1 MADRAKSD
9 RRSDNKKTQRQMV
22 IGPFRMAWPAL
33 FEPEEDDYG
42 NERFKVTCLFPPGYN
57 IKPLE
62 DAIWDAWEEAYG
74 TDKSKWPSGKND
86 VWPGEKLQDAG
97 KKDYQGFK
105 DGWKYTTITS
115 KDPPGIVDSNRE
127 EVLSKREVYG
137 GRWARAQVNIA
148 AYDNKS
154 RGVGIYMNHIQLLE
168 HDEAFS
174 GKGNPQDAFD
184 KYELKD
190 EGHSRD
196 RNSRG
201 GRDDGREDDRRN
213 SRDDERGNSRRDDDR
228 GRDRSDDRGR
238 GRGAERDDGRDRDRD
253 DRGSG
258 RRDDRERDDRGRE
271 DRSRDR
277 GRDEGRSSRDREP
290 AGDDRRGGRDES
302 RDRGN
307 RGGERSASRD
317 DRERDD
323 RGRDRDRERSSD
335 RNRRDG
341 SEDRGRSRDDEWN

>member
-105 DGWKYTTITS
+105 DGWHYTTITS

-213 SRDDERGNSRRDDDR
+213 SRDDERGNSRRD
-228 GRDRSDDRGR
+228 
-238 GRGAERDDGRDRDRD
+238 RDDGGRRDDARS
-253 DRGSG
+253 DRGSS

-271 DRSRDR
+271 DRGREPARGRDDDR
-277 GRDEGRSSRDREP
+277 GSRGRDRDEGRSSRDREP
-290 AGDDRRGGRDES
+290 AGDDRREDRDAGRGGR
-302 RDRGN
+302 N
-307 RGGERSASRD
+307 RGGERSEARD

-323 RGRDRDRERSSD
+323 RGRDRDRERPSD
-335 RNRRDG
+335 RDRRGG

>member
-33 FEPEEDDYG
+33 FEPEQDDYG

-213 SRDDERGNSRRDDDR
+213 SRDDERGNSRRD
-228 GRDRSDDRGR
+228 
-238 GRGAERDDGRDRDRD
+238 RDDGGRRDDRDRD
-253 DRGSG
+253 DRGSS

-271 DRSRDR
+271 DRGREPARGRDDDRGSRDR

-290 AGDDRRGGRDES
+290 ERDDRREDRDAGRGGRDRS
-302 RDRGN
+302 
-307 RGGERSASRD
+307 GERSASRD

-323 RGRDRDRERSSD
+323 RGGDRDRERPSD
-335 RNRRDG
+335 RDRRG
-341 SEDRGRSRDDEWN
+341 GANDRSRSRDDEWN

>member
-33 FEPEEDDYG
+33 FEPEQDDYG

-213 SRDDERGNSRRDDDR
+213 SRDDERGNSRRD
-228 GRDRSDDRGR
+228 
-238 GRGAERDDGRDRDRD
+238 RDDGGRRDDRDRD
-253 DRGSG
+253 DRGSS

-271 DRSRDR
+271 DRGREPARGRDDDRGSRDR

-290 AGDDRRGGRDES
+290 ERDDRREDRDAGRGGRD
-302 RDRGN
+302 RG
-307 RGGERSASRD
+307 RERSEARD

-323 RGRDRDRERSSD
+323 RGRDRDRERPSD
-335 RNRRDG
+335 RDRRGG

>member
-190 EGHSRD
+190 EGQSRD

-201 GRDDGREDDRRN
+201 GRDDGRENDRRN
-213 SRDDERGNSRRDDDR
+213 SRDDERGNSRRDNDDGGRRDDR
-228 GRDRSDDRGR
+228 GRD
-238 GRGAERDDGRDRDRD
+238 
-253 DRGSG
+253 DRGSS

-271 DRSRDR
+271 DRDREPARGRDDDR
-277 GRDEGRSSRDREP
+277 GSRGRDRDEGRSSRDREP
-290 AGDDRRGGRDES
+290 ERDDRREDRDAGRGGRDRS
-302 RDRGN
+302 
-307 RGGERSASRD
+307 GERSASRD
-317 DRERDD
+317 DRERDA
-323 RGRDRDRERSSD
+323 RGGDRDRERPSD
-335 RNRRDG
+335 RDRRG
-341 SEDRGRSRDDEWN
+341 GANDRSRSRDDEWN